1 MSKRTTLLVIITSLL
16 LFGFYYTSTVIGH
29 ELIAFALLAAALMTI
44 ALVNTV
50 KSLASFNLVRANALG
65 FPNKLSTK
73 FTAKLTP
80 QTPTNILSDK

>member
-1 MSKRTTLLVIITSLL
+1 MSKRTTLLVMITSLL

-50 KSLASFNLVRANALG
+50 KSLAYFNRVRTNALG
-65 FPNKLSTK
+65 LT
-73 FTAKLTP
+73 TKLTP
-80 QTPTNILSDK
+80 QTPSNMLSDK